1 MNMPWKSPPPKLAPI
16 DSAAKAVLQHTTQAA
31 VVALAPPPN
40 HNFASLIDELGTV
53 RAEIKR
59 LKDREG
65 SLAERVEALGPG
77 DHDGTK
83 CRAVVSTVTT
93 MRLDT
98 KSLTAA
104 LPEALV
110 AAHTK
115 ASQSVRVS
123 IKPLV

>member
-1 MNMPWKSPPPKLAPI
+1 MNMPWKSPPPTLSPP
-16 DSAAKAVLQHTTQAA
+16 AA
-31 VVALAPPPN
+31 VIAQPN
-40 HNFASLIDELGTV
+40 HNYAGIVDELGAV

-59 LKDREG
+59 LKDREE

-98 KSLTAA
+98 KSLTAV
-104 LPEALV
+104 LPEVLV